1 MIFSQYSHWVGA
13 SAALLTTIAFLPQ
26 AYKSYKTRDLSGIS
40 LPMYSILTLGVG
52 LWMLYGILIGDWPL
66 IVSNAI
72 TLCSSIM
79 ILTLKILQ
87 VKTSKPKII
96 IYTK

>member
-1 MIFSQYSHWVGA
+1 MIFSDYSNLIGA

-52 LWMLYGILIGDWPL
+52 LWLVYGVLIGDWPL
-66 IVSNAI
+66 MVSNAI
-72 TLCSSIM
+72 TLCSSIV
-79 ILTLKILQ
+79 ILILKILQ
-87 VKTSKPKII
+87 IKTFQQKLNA
-96 IYTK
+96 

>member
-1 MIFSQYSHWVGA
+1 MIFSDYSNLIGA

-52 LWMLYGILIGDWPL
+52 LWLVYGVLIGDWPL
-66 IVSNAI
+66 MVSNAI
-72 TLCSSIM
+72 TLCSSIV
-79 ILTLKILQ
+79 ILILKILQ
-87 VKTSKPKII
+87 IKTVQQKLNA
-96 IYTK
+96 